1 MENEQK
7 TIDLIKDVA
16 SLLERAAVG
25 PLHTPALYA
34 TFLKA
39 LISAKFEGTNTVLN
53 SPPMNVGTSINGM
66 NLQANSQAISNTVE
80 ERNVG
85 VKPNIL
91 GANSQM
97 FNPMDFSAGEMG
109 PVMDMSTFPPR
120 MAPQT
125 EEPPSQLLSMDSIL
139 SSDFW
144 DSVLVPGMLH
154 ILTSAAT
161 TISLISSPRLLKF
174 FRRSQWG
181 ICIWFWWKFH
191 VYCISFRD
199 TYCISNGLSHDG

>member
-53 SPPMNVGTSINGM
+53 SPRMNMGTSINGM
-66 NLQANSQAISNTVE
+66 NLQINNQAISNTVE

-91 GANSQM
+91 GANAQM

-144 DSVLVPGMLH
+144 DSVLVPGYSNSLEGLSGGFVYGSGGNSMYIASRLGTPIASEMGSPMMGSRH
-154 ILTSAAT
+154 ELANSLTS
-161 TISLISSPRLLKF
+161 
-174 FRRSQWG
+174 
-181 ICIWFWWKFH
+181 
-191 VYCISFRD
+191 
-199 TYCISNGLSHDG
+199 